1 MYMHILSPF
10 ATRSSCSCPQAGDW
24 RATRLAFIFHQIHHR
39 SSWMNKY
46 VGCCWVFVDCGC
58 RYFSLQV
65 EKSWVKILQGFFFF
79 FFGDWSW
86 KVFPGRLE
94 FSLSQDSF
102 KGIYF
107 YFFFREEIIRVVVRL
122 WRDRTR
128 RGIFQNFL
136 SRRIFEKVSEK
147 KKKKKKKC
155 CENVNDFVN
164 FENCRI

>member
-79 FFGDWSW
+79 FFLEIGVGKYFLDDWNFRCPRIRS
-86 KVFPGRLE
+86 
-94 FSLSQDSF
+94 
-102 KGIYF
+102 KGFIF
-107 YFFFREEIIRVVVRL
+107 IFFFREEIIRVVVRL

-147 KKKKKKKC
+147 KKKK
-155 CENVNDFVN
+155 NVVKM
-164 FENCRI
+164 

>member
-107 YFFFREEIIRVVVRL
+107 YFFFSRGNNKGCCSIVEGSNETRNFPEFSLKKDLWEGFWEE
-122 WRDRTR
+122 
-128 RGIFQNFL
+128 
-136 SRRIFEKVSEK
+136 EK
-147 KKKKKKKC
+147 KKKK
-155 CENVNDFVN
+155 NVVKM
-164 FENCRI
+164 